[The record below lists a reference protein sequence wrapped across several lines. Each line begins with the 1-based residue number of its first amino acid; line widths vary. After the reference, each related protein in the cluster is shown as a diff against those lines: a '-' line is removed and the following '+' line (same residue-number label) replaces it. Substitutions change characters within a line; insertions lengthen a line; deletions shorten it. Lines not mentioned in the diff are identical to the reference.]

1 MFNRNH
7 VSVLAMLA
15 SISVLPFVACSDD
28 AVSNPVPVATESSA
42 AESSSSEEVLGSVS
56 SSSEAVSSPEFSSD
70 VILSS
75 STVSSASRIVNFE
88 RLSTCDAHNEGAV
101 DSIWDGN
108 DKYGFKI
115 NYYKCKNGYWYEA
128 EPSVACDSAGVSVGS
143 LCNVHSAQ
151 GGYWSGGGR
160 GGRCYEYV
168 GNGTWNK
175 RDCLTPAKECNAEN
189 EWDTGKITYSNG
201 YTEFFQCRHVVYSDI
216 GGDLQEDKGFLW
228 LSVNEADYN
237 CRTGKNVEG
246 DTCSFE
252 SQGEMQYY
260 LFERGYWEQFNID
273 PKLGMCRIYNEDVP
287 YEQHFKEFE
296 GEYYYCDDG
305 KWNPVKFVPRQYT
318 DPRKEG
324 LTDEEYDVL
333 DLPKEAKV
341 GDRAYGL
348 LEYCA
353 YGKKLNDFDSN
364 VYDYCYSTNRYRYRE
379 DGSWT
384 KETDEDLWGDDAYF
398 DSEPCGDTT
407 WCCAK
412 TEGMKRSFFDYFREP
427 GRTYQCVSGDVVLDK
442 YLWNRFEKK

>member
-1 MFNRNH
+1 MSNRNH
-7 VSVLAMLA
+7 ASVLAMLA
-15 SISVLPFVACSDD
+15 SISILSFTACSDD
-28 AVSNPVPVATESSA
+28 AVNNPMHGA
-42 AESSSSEEVLGSVS
+42 AESSSSEAVSNPGSSNNEALSSSLLS
-56 SSSEAVSSPEFSSD
+56 SSSA
-70 VILSS
+70 
-75 STVSSASRIVNFE
+75 VSSASKIVE
-88 RLSTCDAHNEGAV
+88 LARLSTCDAHNEGAV

-108 DKYGFKI
+108 VKYGFKI
-115 NYYKCKNGYWYEA
+115 DYYKCKNGHWYEA

-151 GGYWSGGGR
+151 GGFFNHSGR
-160 GGRCYEYV
+160 GGLCYEYE
-168 GNGTWNK
+168 GSGTWNK
-175 RDCLTPAKECNAEN
+175 CDCIKAPAKECNAEN
-189 EWDTGKITYSNG
+189 EWSTGKITYSNG
-201 YTEFFQCRHVVYSDI
+201 YTDFFQCEHVVYSDI

-228 LSVNEADYN
+228 QSVNEANYN

-273 PKLGMCRIYNEDVP
+273 PKLGMCRIYNDDVP

-305 KWNPVKFVPRQYT
+305 KWNPIKLVPRQYT
-318 DPRKEG
+318 DPRKDG

-341 GDRAYGL
+341 GDRANGL
-348 LEYCA
+348 LEYCG
-353 YGKKLNDFDSN
+353 YGKTLDYFDSN

-384 KETDEDLWGDDAYF
+384 KETDEDLEKDDAYF
-398 DSEPCGDTT
+398 DSKPCGDDT

-412 TEGMKRSFFDYFREP
+412 TEGMKRSFFEDYLEP
-427 GRTYQCVSGDVVLDK
+427 GKTYQCVSGEIVLDE

>member
-1 MFNRNH
+1 MSNRNH
-7 VSVLAMLA
+7 ASVLAMLA
-15 SISVLPFVACSDD
+15 SFSLLPFTACSDD
-28 AVSNPVPVATESSA
+28 AGSNPMLVATESSA
-42 AESSSSEEVLGSVS
+42 AESSSSEVFSNLGSSNHEALSSTLLS
-56 SSSEAVSSPEFSSD
+56 SSSAVSN
-70 VILSS
+70 
-75 STVSSASRIVNFE
+75 VSKIVE
-88 RLSTCDAHNEGAV
+88 LARLSTCDAHNEGAV

-108 DKYGFKI
+108 AKYGFKI
-115 NYYKCKNGYWYEA
+115 DYYKCKNGHWYEA
-128 EPSVACDSAGVSVGS
+128 EPSVACDTAGVPVGS

-151 GGYWSGGGR
+151 GGFFTHSGR

-168 GNGTWNK
+168 GTGTWNESE
-175 RDCLTPAKECNAEN
+175 CLKAPAKECNAEN
-189 EWDTGKITYSNG
+189 EWSTGKITYSNG
-201 YTEFFQCRHVVYSDI
+201 YTDFFQCEHVVYSDI

-228 LSVNEADYN
+228 QSVNEANYN

-273 PKLGMCRIYNEDVP
+273 PKLGMCRIYNDDVP

-305 KWNPVKFVPRQYT
+305 KWNPIKLVPRQYT
-318 DPRKEG
+318 DPRKDG

-341 GDRAYGL
+341 GDRANGL
-348 LEYCA
+348 LEYCG
-353 YGKKLNDFDSN
+353 YGKTLDYFDSN

-384 KETDEDLWGDDAYF
+384 KETDEDLEKDDVYF
-398 DSEPCGDTT
+398 DSKPCGDDT
-407 WCCAK
+407 WCCAE
-412 TEGMKRSFFDYFREP
+412 TEGMKRSFFEDYLEP
-427 GRTYQCVSGDVVLDK
+427 GRTYQCVSGEIVLEE

>member
-1 MFNRNH
+1 MFKRNH
-7 VSVLAMLA
+7 ASVLAMLA
-15 SISVLPFVACSDD
+15 SISVLLFAACSDD

-42 AESSSSEEVLGSVS
+42 VESSSSETVSGSVS
-56 SSSEAVSSPEFSSD
+56 SSSETVSSPE
-70 VILSS
+70 SS
-75 STVSSASRIVNFE
+75 SEVALSNSAVSSASKIVE
-88 RLSTCDAHNEGAV
+88 LARLSTCDAHNEGAV

-151 GGYWSGGGR
+151 GGFWNGR
-160 GGRCYEYV
+160 GRWGKCYEYV

-175 RDCLTPAKECNAEN
+175 RDCLEAPAKECNAEN
-189 EWDTGKITYSNG
+189 EWSTGKITYSNG
-201 YTEFFQCRHVVYSDI
+201 YTEYYQCLHVVHSDL
-216 GGDLQEDKGFLW
+216 GGTHDEGIVWKLVDE
-228 LSVNEADYN
+228 VVYN
-237 CRTGKNVEG
+237 CTTSKTVEG

-252 SQGEMQYY
+252 SQGEKRYY

-296 GEYYYCDDG
+296 GEYYYCADG
-305 KWNPVKFVPRQYT
+305 KWNPIKLVPRQYT
-318 DPRKEG
+318 DPRKKG

-341 GDRAYGL
+341 GDRANGL
-348 LEYCA
+348 LEYCG
-353 YGKKLNDFDSN
+353 YGKTLDYFDSN

-384 KETDEDLWGDDAYF
+384 KETDEDLEKDDVYF
-398 DSEPCGDTT
+398 DSKPCGDNT
-407 WCCAK
+407 WCCAE
-412 TEGMKRSFFDYFREP
+412 TEGMKRSFFEDYLEP
-427 GRTYQCVSGDVVLDK
+427 GKTYQCVSGEIVLDE

>member
-1 MFNRNH
+1 MSNRNH

-15 SISVLPFVACSDD
+15 SFSLLPFSACSDD
-28 AVSNPVPVATESSA
+28 TGSNPMLVATESSA
-42 AESSSSEEVLGSVS
+42 AESSSSEVFSNPGSSNHEALSSSLLS
-56 SSSEAVSSPEFSSD
+56 SSSA
-70 VILSS
+70 
-75 STVSSASRIVNFE
+75 VSSASKIVE
-88 RLSTCDAHNEGAV
+88 LARLSTCDAHNEGAV

-108 DKYGFKI
+108 VKYGFKI
-115 NYYKCKNGYWYEA
+115 DYYKCKNGHWYEA
-128 EPSVACDSAGVSVGS
+128 EPSVACDSTGVSVGS

-151 GGYWSGGGR
+151 GGFFNHSGR

-175 RDCLTPAKECNAEN
+175 RDCLEAPAKECNAEN

-201 YTEFFQCRHVVYSDI
+201 YTEYYQCMHLVYT
-216 GGDLQEDKGFLW
+216 DLGEELHDEGFLW
-228 LSVNEADYN
+228 QSVNEAYYN
-237 CRTGKNVEG
+237 CSTGKNVEG

-252 SQGEMQYY
+252 SQGEKQYY
-260 LFERGYWEQFNID
+260 LFEGGQWVQFNID
-273 PKLGMCRIYNEDVP
+273 PKLGMCRIYNGDVP

-305 KWNPVKFVPRQYT
+305 KWNPVKLVPRQYT
-318 DPRKEG
+318 DPRKDG

-341 GDRAYGL
+341 GDRANGL
-348 LEYCA
+348 LEYCG
-353 YGKKLNDFDSN
+353 YGKTLDYFDSN
-364 VYDYCYSTNRYRYRE
+364 VYDYCISINHYRYRE

-384 KETDEDLWGDDAYF
+384 EETYEDLWGDDGK
-398 DSEPCGDTT
+398 PCGDDT

-412 TEGMKRSFFDYFREP
+412 TEGMELRVYESYYAPERL
-427 GRTYQCVSGDVVLDK
+427 YQCVSGEIKFVE

>member
-1 MFNRNH
+1 MSNRNH
-7 VSVLAMLA
+7 ASVLAMLA
-15 SISVLPFVACSDD
+15 SISVLPFAACSDD
-28 AVSNPVPVATESSA
+28 VVNNPVPVATESSA
-42 AESSSSEEVLGSVS
+42 VESSSSETVSGSVS
-56 SSSEAVSSPEFSSD
+56 SSSETVSSPESSSE
-70 VILSS
+70 VALSS
-75 STVSSASRIVNFE
+75 SAVSSASKIVE
-88 RLSTCDAHNEGAV
+88 LARLSTCDAHNEGAV

-128 EPSVACDSAGVSVGS
+128 EPSVACDTAGVSVGS

-151 GGYWSGGGR
+151 GGFFTHSGR

-201 YTEFFQCRHVVYSDI
+201 YTDFFQCEHVVYSHI
-216 GGDLQEDKGFLW
+216 GGDLQEDKDKGFLW
-228 LSVNEADYN
+228 QSVNEANYN

-252 SQGEMQYY
+252 SQGEKLYY
-260 LFERGYWEQFNID
+260 IFERGFWKQFNID
-273 PKLGMCRIYNEDVP
+273 PKLGMCRIHNEDEP
-287 YEQHFKEFE
+287 YKQHFKEFE
-296 GEYYYCDDG
+296 GEYYYCADG
-305 KWNPVKFVPRQYT
+305 KWNPIKLVPRQYT

-341 GDRAYGL
+341 GDRANGL
-348 LEYCA
+348 LEYCG
-353 YGKKLNDFDSN
+353 YGKTLDYFDSN
-364 VYDYCYSTNRYRYRE
+364 VYDYCISINHYRYRE

-384 KETDEDLWGDDAYF
+384 EETYEDLWGDDGK
-398 DSEPCGDTT
+398 PCGDGT
-407 WCCAK
+407 WCCAE
-412 TEGMKRSFFDYFREP
+412 TEGMELRVYESYDAPERL
-427 GRTYQCVSGDVVLDK
+427 YQCVSGEIKFVE
-442 YLWNRFEKK
+442 YLWNRYEKK